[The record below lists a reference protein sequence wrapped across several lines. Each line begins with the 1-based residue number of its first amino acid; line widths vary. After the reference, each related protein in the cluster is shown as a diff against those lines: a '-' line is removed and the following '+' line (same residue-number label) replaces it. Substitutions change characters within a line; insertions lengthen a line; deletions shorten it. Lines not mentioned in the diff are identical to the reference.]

1 MNAQQAW
8 QAAQGQLQ
16 MELSKATYD
25 TWVKQTQLIRYD
37 EVAGIFH
44 LGASNAYAC
53 DWLESRLKATLI
65 NKLSGMMARP
75 IEITFTVWAA
85 QVVEQ
90 PSEEIVIPVRPEEP
104 ARDGFETHLAPKYRF
119 DNFVVGP
126 NNRLAHAAS
135 LAVAEHPAR
144 AYNPLFLYG
153 GVGLGK
159 THILHAIG
167 NAVLQQGLQVLYVSS
182 EEFTN
187 DLVNAI
193 RTKTA
198 AAFREKYRQ
207 VDVLLI
213 DDIQFISGKESTQEE
228 FFHTFNTL
236 HGQDKQ
242 IVMTSDR
249 APKAMSTLEERLRS
263 RFEWGLTVDIQP
275 PDYETRLA
283 ILRTKAEK
291 ANREVPTEI
300 MEMIAREVQA
310 NIRELEG
317 AWNRVLAY
325 ADLSGEKLTLQLANN
340 AMVDILPQ
348 RGELA
353 PKDVISTVSK
363 FFGISSDRILSK
375 DRSKDVALPR
385 QVAMYLMREL
395 GGVSLP
401 KIGEELGGRDH
412 TTVMYACDKVA
423 DMIETDDRV
432 RRQVLQLRE
441 QLIG

>member
-1 MNAQQAW
+1 MRLRPTSRQN
-8 QAAQGQLQ
+8 
-16 MELSKATYD
+16 T
-25 TWVKQTQLIRYD
+25 
-37 EVAGIFH
+37 
-44 LGASNAYAC
+44 AS
-53 DWLESRLKATLI
+53 
-65 NKLSGMMARP
+65 
-75 IEITFTVWAA
+75 
-85 QVVEQ
+85 
-90 PSEEIVIPVRPEEP
+90 
-104 ARDGFETHLAPKYRF
+104 
-119 DNFVVGP
+119 NFVVGP

-193 RTKTA
+193 RTKAT

-275 PDYETRLA
+275 PDFETRLA

-291 ANREVPTEI
+291 ANREVPSEI

-348 RGELA
+348 RGTLA
-353 PKDVISTVSK
+353 SNDVIGTVSK
-363 FFGISSDRILSK
+363 YFGISTERILSK

-395 GGVSLP
+395 GGISLP

-423 DMIETDDRV
+423 DLIEADDRV